1 MYEYYAWGNA
11 DEFALDGGRIPSH
24 PCSREEI
31 GLDRGPSTKMFPIK
45 PSSINEVTKYLP
57 NFICMDEGHPVLWG
71 NYDTARAQLLS
82 LKFRMC

>member
-45 PSSINEVTKYLP
+45 PSSINEV
-57 NFICMDEGHPVLWG
+57 
-71 NYDTARAQLLS
+71 
-82 LKFRMC
+82 